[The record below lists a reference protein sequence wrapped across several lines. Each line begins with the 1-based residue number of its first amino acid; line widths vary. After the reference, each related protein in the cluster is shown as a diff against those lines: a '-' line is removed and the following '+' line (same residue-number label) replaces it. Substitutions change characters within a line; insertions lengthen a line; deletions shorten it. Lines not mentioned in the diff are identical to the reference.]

1 MQNYSSN
8 HDLYLDRELLK
19 IDKEITLSF
28 ERTHEVFGNS
38 RRNFALWVGTK
49 ISGPIIWIR
58 PNWLSDQLF
67 PDGIISWI
75 NPGRVIT
82 ISTGHSNESLWAAE
96 EALRSG
102 VTKLVVLEVNT
113 HPTLKSVQRL
123 NLAAETGKK
132 EKNNLAIC
140 LMLTPENG
148 GVQGVESRW
157 SMTMWHSSG
166 NSKWKLTSCKSRYIP
181 LTTWKVQNFTKR
193 QFLVTK
199 LKM

>member
-1 MQNYSSN
+1 MQQYFPND
-8 HDLYLDRELLK
+8 DLYLDRELLK
-19 IDKEITLSF
+19 IDKEIELSF

-67 PDGIISWI
+67 PDGVMNWI
-75 NPGRVIT
+75 NPGRVVT

-102 VTKLVVLEVNT
+102 ITKLVVLEVTT
-113 HPTLKSVQRL
+113 HPTLKSIQRL
-123 NLAAETGKK
+123 NLAAGTGKK
-132 EKNNLAIC
+132 EKKNLAIC
-140 LMLTPENG
+140 LLLTPENG

-157 SMTMWHSSG
+157 SMATWYSSG

-181 LTTWKVQNFTKR
+181 PSSWKLESFTKK
-193 QFLVTK
+193 QLLITK
-199 LKM
+199 LKT